1 MNSTGG
7 PVAMTHPAPFAIPR
21 RVGSYR
27 ARAVVNAIMT
37 GLCGAAVVVALLPLF
52 SVLWLVVS
60 KGIHSLSLA
69 FFTSLPKPVGEVGGG
84 VGNAIVGTL
93 YMVGLASLIG
103 LPLGIGAGI
112 FLAERG
118 DGKLGT
124 AVRFTAE
131 VLAGVPSI
139 VIGVV
144 AYGLIVVPMR
154 HFSALAG
161 AAALAILMIPTLA
174 RGTEEMIRLVPRSL
188 REASLALGV
197 PAWRTSLSV
206 VLRTALGGL
215 INAALLAI
223 ARAAG
228 ETAPLLFTALNN
240 QYWNLHPMQ
249 PTASLTVQIFNYA
262 ISPYDDWHAQAWGAA
277 LCLLILIG
285 LLSLTARLVTARRRS

>member
-1 MNSTGG
+1 MMSMST
-7 PVAMTHPAPFAIPR
+7 AARRYAIPR
-21 RVGSYR
+21 TVGSHK
-27 ARAVVNAIMT
+27 ARQVVNGFMT
-37 GLCGAAVVVALLPLF
+37 AVCGAAVALALVPLL
-52 SVLWLVVS
+52 SLLWLVVS
-60 KGIHSLSLA
+60 KGAHALSFA
-69 FFTSLPKPVGEVGGG
+69 FFTQLPAPVGETGGG

-103 LPLGIGAGI
+103 LPLGVGAGV

-118 DGKLGT
+118 DGKLG
-124 AVRFTAE
+124 AAIRFTAE

-139 VIGVV
+139 VIGLV

-161 AAALAILMIPTLA
+161 AVALAILMIPTLA
-174 RGTEEMIRLVPRSL
+174 RATEEMIRLVPRSL

-197 PAWRTSLSV
+197 PGWRTSVSV

-240 QYWNLHPMQ
+240 QYWNVKPLQ
-249 PTASLTVQIFNYA
+249 PTASLTVQIYNYA
-262 ISPYDDWHAQAWGAA
+262 ISPYAEWHEKAWGAA
-277 LCLLILIG
+277 LCLLLLIG
-285 LLSLTARLVTARRRS
+285 LLSLIAKVAVRNRVTT

>member
-1 MNSTGG
+1 MSTAMID
-7 PVAMTHPAPFAIPR
+7 VAQGYPITR

-27 ARAVVNAIMT
+27 ARAVTNWIMT
-37 GLCGAAVVVALLPLF
+37 GLCASAVAIALVPLV
-52 SVLWLVVS
+52 SVMWLVVS
-60 KGIHSLSLA
+60 KGISSLSIA
-69 FFTSLPKPVGEVGGG
+69 FFTKLPAPVGEVGGG
-84 VGNAIVGTL
+84 IGNAIVGTL
-93 YMVGLASLIG
+93 LMVGLAALIG
-103 LPLGIGAGI
+103 LPFGVGAGV

-118 DGKLGT
+118 DGKLGH

-144 AYGLIVVPMR
+144 AYGLIVLPMR

-161 AAALAILMIPTLA
+161 GVALAILMIPTLA
-174 RGTEEMIRLVPRSL
+174 RSTEEMIRLVPHSL

-197 PAWRTSLSV
+197 PAWRTNLSV
-206 VLRTALGGL
+206 VLRTALGGV

-228 ETAPLLFTALNN
+228 ETAPLLFTSLNN
-240 QYWNLHPMQ
+240 QYWNLHPLQ
-249 PTASLTVQIFNYA
+249 PTSSLTVQIFNYA
-262 ISPYDDWHAQAWGAA
+262 ISPYEDWHAKAWGAA

-285 LLSLTARLVTARRRS
+285 GLSLIARLSQRRRVGA

>member
-1 MNSTGG
+1 MNQAATMEQ
-7 PVAMTHPAPFAIPR
+7 VARAYAIPR

-27 ARAVVNAIMT
+27 ARQVVNGAMT
-37 GLCGAAVVVALLPLF
+37 LLCGSAVALALVPLL

-60 KGIHSLSLA
+60 KGAHSLSLA
-69 FFTSLPKPVGEVGGG
+69 FFTKLPAPVGEVGGG
-84 VGNAIVGTL
+84 VGNGIVGTL
-93 YMVGLASLIG
+93 YMVGLASVIG
-103 LPLGIGAGI
+103 LPLGVGAGI

-118 DGKLGT
+118 DGKLGH

-144 AYGLIVVPMR
+144 AYGLIVLPMKR
-154 HFSALAG
+154 FSALAG
-161 AAALAILMIPTLA
+161 AVALAILMIPTLA
-174 RGTEEMIRLVPRSL
+174 RATEEMIRLVPRSL

-215 INAALLAI
+215 INAALLSI

-240 QYWNLHPMQ
+240 QYWNVHPLQ

-262 ISPYDDWHAQAWGAA
+262 ISPYEDWHQKAWGAA

-285 LLSLTARLVTARRRS
+285 GLSLLAKLGTRRRSIA

>member
-1 MNSTGG
+1 
-7 PVAMTHPAPFAIPR
+7 
-21 RVGSYR
+21 
-27 ARAVVNAIMT
+27 
-37 GLCGAAVVVALLPLF
+37 
-52 SVLWLVVS
+52 VLWLVVS
-60 KGIHSLSLA
+60 KGAHSLSLA
-69 FFTSLPKPVGEVGGG
+69 FFTRLPMPVGEVGGG
-84 VGNAIVGTL
+84 VGNGIVGTL
-93 YMVGLASLIG
+93 FMVALASVIG
-103 LPLGIGAGI
+103 LPLGVGAGI

-118 DGKLGT
+118 DGPLGH

-144 AYGLIVVPMR
+144 AYGLIVLPMH

-161 AAALAILMIPTLA
+161 AVALAILMIPTLA
-174 RGTEEMIRLVPRSL
+174 RATEEMIRLVPRSL

-197 PAWRTSLSV
+197 PAWKTSLAV

-215 INAALLAI
+215 VNAALLAI

-240 QYWNLHPMQ
+240 QYWNVHPLQ

-262 ISPYDDWHAQAWGAA
+262 ISPYEDWHNKAWGAA
-277 LCLLILIG
+277 LCLLIVIG
-285 LLSLTARLVTARRRS
+285 TLSLLAKLTTRRRVNA